1 MTRHTPRDPA
11 LLAIARA
18 ERAATKTIP
27 LRPDTD
33 TLLRE
38 IIDVLARMLNDH
50 DNTKRKRLGV

>member
-11 LLAIARA
+11 LLSIARA
-18 ERAATKTIP
+18 ERAATKTVP

-38 IIDVLARMLNDH
+38 IIDILARLLNDH
-50 DNTKRKRLGV
+50 DNKKRR

>member
-18 ERAATKTIP
+18 ERAATKNIP

-33 TLLRE
+33 IYLRQ
-38 IIDVLARMLNDH
+38 IIDILARLLNDH
-50 DNTKRKRLGV
+50 DNTKQRR